1 MADIK
6 FSVLSGAFKVMRDML
21 NGTYAEVVASANIV
35 TDSTGQ
41 YTFDKASL
49 PSAATYDA
57 NNNIV
62 TVTYGPDANGRSF
75 RKTSTWTNGVW
86 MGDSAW
92 VVV

>member
-6 FSVLSGAFKVMRDML
+6 FSVLSGALKVLRDMM
-21 NGTYAEVVASANIV
+21 NGTYAEVVANTNIL

-49 PSAATYDA
+49 PSVPTYDA
-57 NNNIV
+57 SLNMV
-62 TVTYGPDANGRSF
+62 AVTYGPDANGRSF
-75 RKTSTWTNGVW
+75 RRTSTWTNGVW